1 MTYPVNRLD
10 GMNTTAVEKLRKQGI
25 RTTNSFLDRMKQPR
39 GRKALAALT
48 GLEEKQLLRWA
59 NRADLMRVKGVGE
72 EYAELLATAGVDTV
86 RALRTRNAERLHKS
100 LHALNEQKRLVRF
113 MPSPRLVERWVE
125 DAKNLP
131 TTLRY

>member
-10 GMNTTAVEKLRKQGI
+10 GMNSTAVEKLRKQGI
-25 RTTNSFLDRMKQPR
+25 RTTRSFLDRTKQPR

-59 NRADLMRVKGVGE
+59 NRADLMRIKGIGE
-72 EYAELLATAGVDTV
+72 EYAELLVMGGVDTV
-86 RALRTRNAERLHKS
+86 RALSTRNAERLYKA
-100 LHALNEQKRLVRF
+100 LHAINEQKKLVRF
-113 MPSPRLVERWVE
+113 MPSPSLVGRWVE
-125 DAKNLP
+125 EAKKLP